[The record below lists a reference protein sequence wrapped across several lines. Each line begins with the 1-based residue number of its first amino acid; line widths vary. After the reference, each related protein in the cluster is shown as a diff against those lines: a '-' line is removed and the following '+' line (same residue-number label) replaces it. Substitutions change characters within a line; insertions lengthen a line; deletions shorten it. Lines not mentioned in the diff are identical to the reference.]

1 MMAAF
6 EGKKPEPVQETK
18 PAVEK
23 KPVPKVEPK
32 AEAKKVEEEKQAPPK
47 SAR

>member
-18 PAVEK
+18 PVVVK
-23 KPVPKVEPK
+23 KPVQEPK
-32 AEAKKVEEEKQAPPK
+32 AETKQVEEEKQAPPK